1 MAKKNTF
8 FFSPNK
14 KTKHKRHAKSQTS
27 FNKGSQ
33 NYIKS
38 YRDYTFDG
46 ICIDVIEVLD
56 FEKI

>member
-14 KTKHKRHAKSQTS
+14 NTKHGRHAKSKTS
-27 FNKGSQ
+27 FNKSAQ

-38 YRDYTFDG
+38 YRAQG
-46 ICIDVIEVLD
+46 
-56 FEKI
+56 KR

>member
-8 FFSPNK
+8 FFSPTKN
-14 KTKHKRHAKSQTS
+14 TKHKRHAKSQTS

-38 YRDYTFDG
+38 YRAQG
-46 ICIDVIEVLD
+46 R
-56 FEKI
+56 K